1 MNYFNVRNQDT
12 ISSNEKAALTQVE
25 AREDRYMALDI
36 EPHSA
41 SSLALADYLASS
53 VHRRSGK
60 RYKVTV
66 ELTRAVGAMLGDLI
80 VNASESIDRYGFRP
94 MGLSTF
100 SGMTVGYKPFK
111 AVVGAM
117 ESLGLLEVITGERGS
132 LTGRTKVR
140 EATRF
145 RAKPSLFEQALRYGV
160 TPGNWSFHFR
170 QMPRQARIAH
180 PILLRSCSTKKRS
193 ESSYFETHKLPGAA
207 MKVEM
212 SLPIVQVMTKQVHD
226 INRFMATQDLFLG
239 KAVHRY
245 FQRIFGQGDTIG
257 KNFTKGGRLYSPGK
271 DSYQQLSSEERAYIR
286 INGEPTV
293 EVDIGSSFLTIF
305 RVLTS
310 VSFDPQEDAYAGV
323 VGLPRGVAKSWVVM
337 TLGHDRFHTMWPAQ
351 AKARYRRNRDR
362 YGTEEFG
369 TGDLQRDHPIGR
381 THKAM
386 LAALPELHGWP
397 DSSIRWGDLQ
407 YVESCAVLEAVHTL
421 AVQHGIAAL
430 PVHDSIRVPV
440 SAQGLAAHVLSDAF
454 YKHVGVRPV
463 IKAK

>member
-1 MNYFNVRNQDT
+1 MNYSKSLNDNTPLRIEEVAIAQ
-12 ISSNEKAALTQVE
+12 NET
-25 AREDRYMALDI
+25 REDRYMALDV
-36 EPHSA
+36 EPYSA
-41 SSLALADYLASS
+41 ASLALTNDLAG
-53 VHRRSGK
+53 VIHRQAGK
-60 RYKVTV
+60 RYKITP
-66 ELTRAVGAMLGDLI
+66 ELTQATGAMLGDLFA
-80 VNASESIDRYGFRP
+80 NAAERVDRYGFRQ

-100 SGMTVGYKPFK
+100 KDMTVGYKPFK
-111 AVVGAM
+111 AVVDAM
-117 ESLGLLEVITGERGS
+117 KSLNLLEVITGERGG
-132 LTGRTKVR
+132 LTGRRKAR

-145 RAKPSLFEQALRYGV
+145 RAQPSLFEQALGHGV
-160 TPGNWSFHFR
+160 TPGNWSSHFR
-170 QMPRQARIAH
+170 QMPRQATIAH
-180 PILLRSCSTKKRS
+180 PILLRSCSTMKRS
-193 ESSYFETHKLPGAA
+193 ESNYFKSYKLPGVA
-207 MKVEM
+207 MEVDM
-212 SLPIVQVMTKQVHD
+212 SLPIVQAVAKQVLE

-257 KNFTKGGRLYSPGK
+257 QDFTKGGRLYSPGK
-271 DSYQQLSSEERAYIR
+271 DSYQQLSSEERTHIL

-293 EVDIGSSFLTIF
+293 EVDIGSSFLTIY
-305 RVLTS
+305 RALTG

-386 LAALPELHGWP
+386 LAALPELNGWP

-407 YVESCAVLEAVHTL
+407 YIESCAVFEAVHTL

-440 SAQGLAAHVLSDAF
+440 SVQGLVTRVLSDAF
-454 YKHVGVRPV
+454 YKHAGVRPV
-463 IKAK
+463 IKTK